1 MDQLTSGYP
10 RFVAA
15 GEALTDMVVS
25 RTEANHWLSLCGG
38 ATWNVA
44 RVVSALGIPSAF
56 AGAISTD
63 VLGDALWAASAQAG
77 LDLRFLQRFDRS
89 PLLAMVYSLD
99 PPRYFFVGDNSA
111 DLHFDPSL
119 LPMSWQEHCEWVHF
133 GGISLAREP
142 LAGNL
147 LALAKSLKARGVR
160 ISFDPNFRVLM
171 DETFDATF
179 EAMARLADVIK
190 VSDEDLMGLFRTEDV
205 ARAFGTLR
213 SWNSAAMLLFTRG
226 ADGASLYAGNQSW
239 SAKPPS
245 IAVVD
250 TVGAGDASMG
260 GLLVSLMRQP
270 QAHPFEHLRHAVAA
284 GAAAC
289 LAAGANPPTETALQK
304 LLPQVH
310 GSGD

>member
-1 MDQLTSGYP
+1 MGQLTSGFP

-25 RTEANHWLSLCGG
+25 RTEANQWRSLCGG

-77 LDLRFLQRFDRS
+77 LDLRFLQRFDKS
-89 PLLAMVYSLD
+89 PLLAMVYSLE
-99 PPRYFFVGDNSA
+99 PPRYFFVGDDSA
-111 DLHFDPSL
+111 DLHFDASL
-119 LPMSWQEHCEWVHF
+119 LPAPWQDHCEWAHF

-171 DETFDATF
+171 DEKFDGML
-179 EAMARLADVIK
+179 EAMVRLADVVK
-190 VSDEDLMGLFRTEDV
+190 VSDEDLLGLFRTQDV
-205 ARAFGTLR
+205 MSAFQTLR
-213 SWNSAAMLLFTRG
+213 GWNPDATVLFTRG
-226 ADGASLYAGNQSW
+226 AEGASLYQGDRSW
-239 SAKPPS
+239 SAKPPP
-245 IAVVD
+245 IDVVD
-250 TVGAGDASMG
+250 SVGAGDASMG
-260 GLLVSLMRQP
+260 GLLLSLMRQP
-270 QAHPFEHLRHAVAA
+270 EMDSSVHLRHAVAA

-289 LAAGANPPTETALQK
+289 LVAGANPPTPTQLES
-304 LLPQVH
+304 LLPQISVR
-310 GSGD
+310 G